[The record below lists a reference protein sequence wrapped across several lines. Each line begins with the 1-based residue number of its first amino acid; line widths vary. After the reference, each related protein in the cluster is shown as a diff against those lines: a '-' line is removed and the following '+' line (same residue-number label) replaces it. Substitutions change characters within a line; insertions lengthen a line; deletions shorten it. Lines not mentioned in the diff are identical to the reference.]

1 MKSNHHPSPKLFYL
15 IGPSGS
21 GKDSLITYVSERLH
35 DSSVR
40 IARRHITRSKDA
52 GGEDHI
58 AVSMDEFERL
68 RQANAFALYWRGNG
82 LQYGIG
88 TEIDDWLAA
97 GQSVLVNGSRAYL
110 PTALE
115 RYPLL
120 CPILIDVADE
130 VLIDRLLARG
140 RESLADIH
148 ARIERNKSISPLTH
162 NALVMIRNDHD
173 LAVAGDQLIDVLTQG
188 LSPISNHNIT

>member
-1 MKSNHHPSPKLFYL
+1 MNSKDHHPSKLFYL

-21 GKDSLITYVSERLH
+21 GKDSLITYVRERLH

-40 IARRHITRSKDA
+40 IARRHITRSQDA
-52 GGEDHI
+52 GGENHI

-68 RQANAFALYWRGNG
+68 RQANAFALYWHGNG

-88 TEIDDWLAA
+88 TEIDAWLAA

-115 RYPLL
+115 RYPSL
-120 CPILIDVADE
+120 CPILIDVANE

-140 RESLADIH
+140 RESFADIH

-162 NALVMIRNDHD
+162 NDLVVIRNDHD
-173 LAVAGDQLIDVLTQG
+173 LAAAGDQLIDVLMQG
-188 LSPISNHNIT
+188 QSPISNHKIT

>member
-1 MKSNHHPSPKLFYL
+1 MKSNHHPPPKLFYL
-15 IGPSGS
+15 VGPSGS
-21 GKDSLITYVSERLH
+21 GKDSLITYVRERLN

-40 IARRHITRSKDA
+40 VARRHITRAQDA

-58 AVSMDEFERL
+58 AVSTDEFERL
-68 RQANAFALYWRGNG
+68 RQANAFALHWRGNG

-88 TEIDDWLAA
+88 SEIDAWLAA
-97 GQSVLVNGSRAYL
+97 GQSVLVNGSRAHL
-110 PTALE
+110 PKALE
-115 RYPLL
+115 RYPSL

-140 RESLADIH
+140 RESLAEIH

-162 NALVMIRNDHD
+162 NALVVISNNHD
-173 LAVAGDQLIDVLTQG
+173 LAVAGDQLLSVLTQG
-188 LSPISNHNIT
+188 QSFISNHSIT